1 MEIGTTAAG
10 CRVGFFGGSEGAAC
24 RGALGSNEMRGV
36 RERRKAEHMGRRDG
50 VLPRWDP
57 SRMPDS

>member
-24 RGALGSNEMRGV
+24 GGRTQHLQTLGSNDASPHYSQLG
-36 RERRKAEHMGRRDG
+36 D
-50 VLPRWDP
+50 
-57 SRMPDS
+57 